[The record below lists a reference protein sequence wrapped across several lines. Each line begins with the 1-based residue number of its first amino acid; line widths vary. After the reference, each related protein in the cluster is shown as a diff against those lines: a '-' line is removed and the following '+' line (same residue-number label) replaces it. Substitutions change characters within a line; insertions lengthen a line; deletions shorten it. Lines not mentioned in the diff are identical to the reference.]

1 MAIEYTK
8 KVIEHFQNPKN
19 VGEIKNPDGKSLEG
33 NPACGDMVGITL
45 KVDDKTTRIK
55 EIKFK
60 SYGCASN
67 IATASVVTE
76 LAKGKTID
84 DAKKI
89 SWKEVA
95 DELGG
100 LPTIKVH
107 CSVLAVDTLKSAIRD
122 YEQKKGILKEDID
135 ELTKENLRIRLKSVV
150 NPASGADIISSNMV
164 KSYDI
169 DSNSGKIIVNLK
181 LCKDHE
187 YAGNIKE
194 EIDEHVSTMKGFKTL
209 EVNYNCE

>member
-8 KVIEHFQNPKN
+8 KVMQHFEHPKN

-45 KVDDKTTRIK
+45 KVDDKTKKIK
-55 EIKFK
+55 DIKFK

-84 DAKKI
+84 EAKAI
-89 SWKEVA
+89 SWKSVA

-100 LPTIKVH
+100 LPAIKVH

-122 YEQKKGILKEDID
+122 YEKKKGILKEDID
-135 ELTKENLRIRLKSVV
+135 ALTKENLRDRLKSVV
-150 NPASGADIISSNMV
+150 NPATGADIISSNMV

-169 DSNSGKIIVNLK
+169 NSGKVTISLK
-181 LCKDHE
+181 ICKDHE

-194 EIDEHVSTMKGFKTL
+194 EIDEHISTMKGFKAL